1 MGDITILPPID
12 KSHHYI
18 DMIVRLV
25 LVLVLI
31 GILIVSFHYYNDEYK
46 PATLTT
52 VQYATFENEQ
62 QTSSNPV
69 QTVNEFSYVSRLSS
83 CPTGQCAI
91 NKVTGIKRCP
101 EKDSSIVNYDT
112 ITEACTK
119 SNTCDYSAL
128 SFSVLPDGSTSET
141 GVCQDN
147 ETCRCTNQLKC
158 NPDIIS
164 TFEITYGSNYTPTN
178 DNYTIQQNVSK
189 TYNPGLEN
197 LTIKNPAT
205 EFCVINP
212 GFTNKMTTGCDLTNG
227 INDKL
232 DCENITS
239 IRLQNI
245 TTSPEEQ
252 PEFFLQTSIN
262 EGDETIIINRFLGQI
277 TSGGYT
283 GYDSN
288 LVTPLFSQDI
298 NSGIVRITPGT
309 GSETSTKWEIVY
321 FNSVNKY
328 YSTSDEDDQNY
339 LSLGGIVHLFSSDG
353 GGVFGSPGFHLSFA
367 KGSELPRGYL
377 YDFGFFNCLNTTES
391 ANYKNMS
398 LCLRPEKQPCK
409 EGFLTYRFD
418 KLHSQNQTS
427 SRYFTDERF
436 SRNFC
441 QQRTNFDQSTRPEY
455 LEDPGYYTMG
465 CTVGSGCADTELLLT
480 SDLEGVEAA
489 REKYFPDFDLNA
501 VRGSWTVVASSLPK
515 LTFGDNGNLKNINS
529 SSLLSEE
536 TLQPGDFW
544 AVKTYSGEIIANRDY
559 DPTNNILA
567 FYNVGGLVDYLNY
580 GDISS
585 NFPSVLQNE
594 SRSITHTIVS
604 VKTTSDSLIGL
615 VLDPAPTT
623 ASKGDKYQIL
633 PTIPG
638 TPLEY
643 YGYIFR
649 QMSVGLVLGV
659 QRERG
664 KIPTVSED
672 EVIVLEIF
680 KQYSFSGGN
689 YNTVLGPT
697 GSSYD
702 GERLVS
708 GSNGSYFQY
717 LDDSETEVIHPP
729 NNIQNY
735 YLSQGMSQSVAS
747 GNTEIV
753 ESSVY
758 QNPNSEI
765 KKNISMY
772 YPVWNPVLS
781 QQECVRCKPIL
792 ISYPQITTQND
803 ISQIFIQY
811 SSKDFQ
817 DYQYNFEGN
826 NYVYTTISK
835 LDTSEDVKFPNT
847 TSEFYLEK
855 PNFNIEVGD
864 SVIDSRLQ
872 FEFLVETDS
881 ENQLQPSNGPIRM
894 GPEMELGGI
903 LVTGLEESYNSRV
916 VYNGE
921 ELIENEVSV
930 VISGSVLKIDG
941 SPVNYF
947 FGKKYK
953 NNSGSGETGYYMIPI
968 PTVIDVSPDGKR
980 ITTTSGT
987 NKLLSKEDTY
997 IQFCRIQNPL
1007 GVTIDPPGVNPKDYA
1022 SNEYLSSL
1030 VTGSV
1035 ATAEVNSLVDG
1046 RIVNL
1051 KMINRG
1057 AAYSYDNPPSVNLQ
1071 NYHYP
1076 M

>member
-1 MGDITILPPID
+1 MSDITILPPID

-25 LVLVLI
+25 LILVLI

-83 CPTGQCAI
+83 CPMGQCAI

-101 EKDSSIVNYDT
+101 EKDTSSVVYDT
-112 ITEACTK
+112 LSEACTK
-119 SNTCDYSAL
+119 PNTCDYPEL
-128 SFSVLPDGSTSET
+128 SFSVLPDGSSSES
-141 GVCQDN
+141 GICQDN

-158 NPDIIS
+158 NPDIVS

-197 LTIKNPAT
+197 LTIKNPAS

-227 INDKL
+227 VNDKL

-252 PEFFLQTSIN
+252 PEFFLQNSIN
-262 EGDETIIINRFLGQI
+262 TGDTNMIINRLLGQI

-283 GYDSN
+283 GYDSS
-288 LVTPLFSQDI
+288 LVTPLFTQDI
-298 NSGIVRITPGT
+298 SSGIVKITPGI
-309 GSETSTKWEIVY
+309 GPGTSTKWEIVS
-321 FNSVNKY
+321 FSSVNKY

-339 LSLGGIVHLFSSDG
+339 LSIGGIVHLFSSDG
-353 GGVFGSPGFHLSFA
+353 GGTFGSPGFHLSFGA
-367 KGSELPRGYL
+367 GSELPRGYL
-377 YDFGFFNCLNTTES
+377 YNFGFFNCLNTIES

-441 QQRTNFDQSTRPEY
+441 QQRTNFDQSTRSQY

-465 CTVGSGCADTELLLT
+465 CTVGSGCADTELLLS
-480 SDLEGVEAA
+480 SDLKGIEAA

-501 VRGSWTVVASSLPK
+501 VRGSWTLIASGLPY
-515 LTFGDNGNLKNINS
+515 LNFDDSDNLKNISS
-529 SSLLSEE
+529 SSLLTSETVQE
-536 TLQPGDFW
+536 GDFW
-544 AVKTYSGEIIANRDY
+544 TVKTYSGEIVASNDY
-559 DPTNNILA
+559 DPDENILT
-567 FYNVGGLVDYLNY
+567 FYNVGGLIDYLNY
-580 GDISS
+580 GEISIFS
-585 NFPSVLQNE
+585 TSVLQDEN
-594 SRSITHTIVS
+594 SSQIFTIIS
-604 VKTTSDSLIGL
+604 VETTENSLIGMRL
-615 VLDPAPTT
+615 SPAPES
-623 ASKGDKYQIL
+623 AVKGDKYRIL
-633 PTIPG
+633 PA
-638 TPLEY
+638 ENND
-643 YGYIFR
+643 R
-649 QMSVGLVLGV
+649 SVHHGLVYRSQEGDTLVLGSNGTV
-659 QRERG
+659 LD
-664 KIPTVSED
+664 IPAGGTD
-672 EVIVLEIF
+672 VLAIELF

-689 YNTVLGPT
+689 YNTVLGPSDSIDYQGKRLAT
-697 GSSYD
+697 GT
-702 GERLVS
+702 S
-708 GSNGSYFQY
+708 GSVFEYEDGSI
-717 LDDSETEVIHPP
+717 TEAIYPP

-735 YLSQGMSQSVAS
+735 FLSQGMSQSVNS
-747 GNTEIV
+747 GTTEITTT
-753 ESSVY
+753 SIY
-758 QNPNSEI
+758 KNPNSEI

-781 QQECVRCKPIL
+781 QQECVRCKPLL
-792 ISYPQITTQND
+792 IAYPQITIQND

-811 SSKDFQ
+811 CSKDFQ
-817 DYQYNFEGN
+817 GYEYNFEAD
-826 NYVYTTISK
+826 NYVYTSVSK
-835 LDTSEDVKFPNT
+835 LDTSENVKFPNT

-872 FEFLVETDS
+872 FDYVLETDS
-881 ENQLQPSNGPIRM
+881 DNELRPSNGPVTVR
-894 GPEMELGGI
+894 PEMVSG
-903 LVTGLEESYNSRV
+903 VFKTGLEESYNQRV
-916 VYNGE
+916 IYEGN
-921 ELIENEVSV
+921 ELIENGVSIIV
-930 VISGSVLKIDG
+930 SGSVLQIQGD
-941 SPVNYF
+941 PENYF

-953 NNSGSGETGYYMIPI
+953 DVFGQTGYYIIPVA
-968 PTVIDVSPDGKR
+968 TVIDISPDGKR
-980 ITTTSGT
+980 VTTSSGS
-987 NKLLSKEDTY
+987 NKLLSGEDTY
-997 IQFCRIQNPL
+997 IQFCRIQGPL
-1007 GVTIDPPGVNPKDYA
+1007 GVTIDPPGVNPKDYE
-1022 SNEYLSSL
+1022 SDKYISSL
-1030 VTGSV
+1030 VTGSI

-1051 KMINRG
+1051 RMINRG
-1057 AAYSYDNPPSVNLQ
+1057 AAYSYDNPPSINLQ

-1076 M
+1076 V